1 MFAGCRQLIPCFS
14 GASKRMTTTSPIL
27 PTNATYPY
35 IHWLCQAFSSQSF
48 EDSPVDWQFGY
59 IRPRLWPST
68 SPHEEPMNCPAH
80 RLPVIC
86 CEEAVQR
93 RIRRGQKHVLLHPE
107 LRQVI
112 VLLADLLAM
121 CRHSNQLA
129 HVPVVWV
136 FRRPLQDHRPAVGR
150 LWDHRFLA
158 HHPFHARVWAAHAGV
173 EHQDGASG
181 IFNQSGLLVGGEGR
195 FGEED

>member
-1 MFAGCRQLIPCFS
+1 
-14 GASKRMTTTSPIL
+14 
-27 PTNATYPY
+27 
-35 IHWLCQAFSSQSF
+35 
-48 EDSPVDWQFGY
+48 
-59 IRPRLWPST
+59 
-68 SPHEEPMNCPAH
+68 MNGPAH
-80 RLPVIC
+80 RLPIVG

-112 VLLADLLAM
+112 ILLADLLAM
-121 CRHSNQLA
+121 CRHSDQLA

-173 EHQDGASG
+173 EHQDGATG
-181 IFNQSGLLVGGEGR
+181 IFDQSGLLAGGEGR
-195 FGEED
+195 FGEEDREPNADVRAVHEEEIWAALVGRKLACMDQEAYCAALVVVFTPKKTSAWTIHGKLQTYRLR